1 MRTIKIPRFADLNI
15 NGTKTGRV
23 SVNVKQESNTPK
35 SSSLASTVKKVSA
48 NELFGN
54 GPIDHDAHTN
64 CSCHPKE

>member
-1 MRTIKIPRFADLNI
+1 MKTVKIPRFSDLNI

-23 SVNVKQESNTPK
+23 SANVIQESNTPK
-35 SSSLASTVKKVSA
+35 SSSSTVKKVSA

>member
-15 NGTKTGRV
+15 NATKTGRV
-23 SVNVKQESNTPK
+23 SANVKHESNTPK
-35 SSSLASTVKKVSA
+35 SSASTVKKVSA
-48 NELFGN
+48 NELFGS

>member
-1 MRTIKIPRFADLNI
+1 MRAVKIERFKDLNI

-23 SVNVKQESNTPK
+23 SANVKHESNTPK
-35 SSSLASTVKKVSA
+35 SSSLASTVKRIPA
-48 NELFGN
+48 NELFGG